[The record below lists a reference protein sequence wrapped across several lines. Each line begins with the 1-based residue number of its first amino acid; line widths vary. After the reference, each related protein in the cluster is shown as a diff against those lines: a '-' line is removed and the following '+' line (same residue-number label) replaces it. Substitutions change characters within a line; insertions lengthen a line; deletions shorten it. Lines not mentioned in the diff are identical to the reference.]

1 MNLPFS
7 KQKSCL
13 KVNVKGYASIIANE
27 GGLYMTYT
35 VITGASSG
43 IGFETAVTFA
53 NEGKN
58 LILVARRKE
67 KLEALKEEIHEINP
81 ELDVIVR
88 VIDLSDNEQVYSLY
102 ENLKEFDIDTW
113 INNAGF
119 GNFDAVGDQ
128 DLPKIETMLR
138 LNNEA
143 LTILSTLYVRDYAD
157 IEGTQLI
164 NVSSG
169 GGYTIVADAVTYC
182 ATKFFVSAFT
192 EGLAQELEGK
202 GAKLKAKVLAPA
214 ATETE
219 FAERSLDVDEF
230 NYEQAIPK
238 YHTAKEMAG
247 FMLDLYN
254 SDNVVGI
261 VDGNTYE
268 FSLRD
273 PIYPYA
279 SRTSN

>member
-1 MNLPFS
+1 
-7 KQKSCL
+7 
-13 KVNVKGYASIIANE
+13 
-27 GGLYMTYT
+27 MTYT

-43 IGFETAVTFA
+43 IGYETALTFA
-53 NEGKN
+53 EEGKN
-58 LILVARRKE
+58 LILVARREE
-67 KLEALKEEIHEINP
+67 KLEALKKEIQNINS
-81 ELDVIVR
+81 ELDVVVR
-88 VIDLSDNEQVYSLY
+88 VADLSINEQVYNLY
-102 ENLKEFDIDTW
+102 ENLKEYEIDTW

-119 GNFDAVGDQ
+119 GNFDSVGDQ

-143 LTILSTLYVRDYAD
+143 LTILSSLYVRDYAD
-157 IEGTQLI
+157 KEGTQLI

-230 NYEQAIPK
+230 SYEQAVPQ
-238 YHTAKEMAG
+238 YHTAKEMAA
-247 FMLDLYN
+247 FMLDLYK
-254 SDNVVGI
+254 SDKVVGI
-261 VDGNTYE
+261 VDGYTYE

-279 SRTSN
+279 SRAADSDS